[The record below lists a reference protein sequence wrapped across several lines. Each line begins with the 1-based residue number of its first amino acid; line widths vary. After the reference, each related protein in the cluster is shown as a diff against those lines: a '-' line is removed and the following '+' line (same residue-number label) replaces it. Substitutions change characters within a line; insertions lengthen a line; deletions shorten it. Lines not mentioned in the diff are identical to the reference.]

1 VREQTLEATAG
12 VILVL
17 ASAAAL
23 WFFLPKRGQ
32 SNALLRLPLM
42 QSLVP
47 LAIVTGFALGVTMA
61 ISGI

>member
-1 VREQTLEATAG
+1 MEAAAG

-17 ASAAAL
+17 ASAGVL
-23 WFFLPKRGQ
+23 WLFLPKRGQ
-32 SNALLRLPLM
+32 SHAMLRLPLM

-47 LAIVTGFALGVTMA
+47 LAIVSGLALGVTMA

>member
-1 VREQTLEATAG
+1 LEATAG

-23 WFFLPKRGQ
+23 WFFLPRRGQ
-32 SNALLRLPLM
+32 SHALLRLPLM

-47 LAIVTGFALGVTMA
+47 LAIVTALALGATMA
-61 ISGI
+61 ISGL

>member
-1 VREQTLEATAG
+1 LEATAG

-23 WFFLPKRGQ
+23 WFFLPRRGQ
-32 SNALLRLPLM
+32 SHPFLRLPLM

-47 LAIVTGFALGVTMA
+47 LAIVSGLALGATMA

>member
-1 VREQTLEATAG
+1 LEATAG
-12 VILVL
+12 VTLVV

-32 SNALLRLPLM
+32 SNPILRLPLM

-47 LAIVTGFALGVTMA
+47 LAIVTGLALGATMA